1 MLQIAWIM
9 GHAAQLSTP
18 SEVDLLFD
26 MITKNAAKALEIK
39 RYGLDVGN
47 EANLNIIDAKDLY
60 QAIRM
65 QSDRLYVIR
74 LGNVIAGTKMNSNNG
89 F

>member
-1 MLQIAWIM
+1 L
-9 GHAAQLSTP
+9 G
-18 SEVDLLFD
+18 
-26 MITKNAAKALEIK
+26 
-39 RYGLDVGN
+39 VGN
-47 EANLNIIDAKDLY
+47 EANLNIIDAKDVY

-74 LGNVIAGTKMNSNNG
+74 LGNVVAGTKMNSNNG